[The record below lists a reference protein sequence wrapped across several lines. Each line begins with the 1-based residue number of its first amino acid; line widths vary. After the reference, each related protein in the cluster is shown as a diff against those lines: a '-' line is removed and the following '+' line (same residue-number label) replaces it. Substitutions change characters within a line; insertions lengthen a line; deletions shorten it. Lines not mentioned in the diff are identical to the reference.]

1 MRITHR
7 WDRAHLF
14 LCAGSPLLG
23 MGGSAAPWETRG
35 GNRKKEFERLV
46 RLLGAIRNHRGWA
59 ALLGVVAL
67 SLAAVALGSNVPW
80 ASSRGQTREVVL
92 EAKRFAYSP
101 ERISVRQGDR
111 VVMRLQPQDVSHGLY
126 VDGYG
131 VDTHA
136 MPTEEGV
143 LQFTASNPGLY
154 RFRCSVTCGPLHPF
168 MVGELNVHSGPSQTN
183 TPFLGA
189 AMAGLVVGAGTL
201 AFVWKGKE
209 RPDGAGS

>member
-1 MRITHR
+1 MVK
-7 WDRAHLF
+7 L
-14 LCAGSPLLG
+14 P
-23 MGGSAAPWETRG
+23 SAIS
-35 GNRKKEFERLV
+35 NRSGWSALV
-46 RLLGAIRNHRGWA
+46 
-59 ALLGVVAL
+59 GVVAL

-80 ASSRGQTREVVL
+80 ASSRGQVREVII

-101 ERISVRQGDR
+101 ERISVRRGDR
-111 VVMRLQPQDVSHGLY
+111 VVMRLQPQDVTHGLY

-143 LQFTASNPGLY
+143 LQFTASNAGLY

-168 MVGELNVHSGPSQTN
+168 MVGELNVHSGASQTN

-209 RPDGAGS
+209 RRDGTGS